1 MIEEPDAAAAPPPVP
16 QTEDDLDQAEE
27 DFEKL
32 LRESGAEWY
41 YNIVLFFSVLLKKY
55 LLYTI

>member
-1 MIEEPDAAAAPPPVP
+1 MCTFQGRTVDLKTLTLIEEPDAAAAPPPVP

-32 LRESGAEWY
+32 LRESGAE
-41 YNIVLFFSVLLKKY
+41 
-55 LLYTI
+55 

>member
-1 MIEEPDAAAAPPPVP
+1 MIEEPEAAAAPVP